1 MALTLTGVGRGDVLK
16 GAFKP
21 RIKNAF
27 LRGARLKHYQTSQN
41 FTAIDTTHSDW
52 GDPSCQSL
60 DVQVDR
66 PSYVHGA
73 VADIN
78 GSFREVAKLRQK
90 FGAHENRV
98 MRLLANLRGSPR
110 DLDIRAIAILT
121 APRITG

>member
-1 MALTLTGVGRGDVLK
+1 MCDLRSFHAKFARHIPRGLLEGSEGKRMALTLTGVGRGDVLK

-90 FGAHENRV
+90 FGAH
-98 MRLLANLRGSPR
+98 
-110 DLDIRAIAILT
+110 
-121 APRITG
+121 